1 MMAAMRPAPIL
12 VLDSPVQH
20 YAWGSREAIPALLGL
35 PAAEQPWA
43 ELWMG
48 GHPAAPS
55 RVIAP
60 GGGPGGAVG
69 LDRLIAERPAEILG
83 PAVAGRFGPRLPY
96 LFKVLAAARPL
107 SIQCHPDAEAARR
120 GFEREER
127 LGIPREARERSY
139 RDEGHKPELIAALGP
154 FEALCGF
161 RPPQEIAARLRAAGV
176 RAVEPELAALEQDGL
191 AGFFPALMAMPPER
205 AERAVREAAAGL
217 AADGSREAAWVRR
230 LAAAW
235 PRDPAALAP
244 LYLTHVE
251 LARDQALHLGAGVL
265 HAYLE
270 GTGLEIMASSDN
282 VLRGGLTDKH
292 VDVAELCRV
301 VRLEPLAPRPIAP
314 EPVAPGLWRYRT
326 PVREF
331 ELSFAE
337 LGQGAQELA
346 GGGPAIVLCLGTACR
361 IGPAEVASPE
371 VAPVE
376 LTRGQAALVT
386 AAAGRVR
393 LEGEGRAYIASVP
406 AADG

>member
-1 MMAAMRPAPIL
+1 MMAAMPPAPIL
-12 VLDSPVQH
+12 VLESPVQH

-35 PAAEQPWA
+35 PAPAEQPWA

-55 RVIAP
+55 QVLA
-60 GGGPGGAVG
+60 PGGAVA

-83 PAVAGRFGPRLPY
+83 AEVAGRFGPRLPY

-107 SIQCHPDAEAARR
+107 SIQCHPDPEAARR
-120 GFEREER
+120 GFQREER
-127 LGIPREARERSY
+127 LGIPRDARERSY
-139 RDEGHKPELIAALGP
+139 RDDGHKPELIAALGP

-161 RPPQEIAARLRAAGV
+161 RPPAEIAARLRAAGV
-176 RAVEPELAALEQDGL
+176 REVEPELAALERDGL
-191 AGFFPALMAMPPER
+191 AGFFPALMGMEAGR

-217 AADGSREAAWVRR
+217 AGDDSREAAWVRR
-230 LAAAW
+230 LAREF
-235 PRDPAALAP
+235 PRDPAVLAP
-244 LYLTHVE
+244 LYLTYLE

-292 VDVAELCRV
+292 VDVGELCRV
-301 VRLEPLAPRPIAP
+301 VRFEPLAPRPIAP

-346 GGGPAIVLCLGTACR
+346 GGGPAIVLCLGPACR
-361 IGPAEVASPE
+361 IAGAEGAPSE
-371 VAPVE
+371 GAPVE
-376 LTRGQAALVT
+376 LARGGAALVT

-406 AADG
+406 AAAG